1 MCFVQFQSVTYIPC
15 TKLRL
20 FTRQNEQSSAVFFL
34 IDLFVYVFCTIW
46 PFYYCQKVHFER
58 PLSPSSF
65 WVWGRFFNK
74 THHLLYFRQLY
85 KYHISTRHAKHAHDR
100 NGEIKRSFGQNFGM
114 DSGPFRY
121 FLHFV
126 CFLDVANREAE
137 RPLSP
142 SSISKCY
149 LYPLHK
155 TAIIYTT
162 KRTVEYIFS

>member
-1 MCFVQFQSVTYIPC
+1 MRLPLLLSKSAFWTPIKSEQFLGLGS
-15 TKLRL
+15 
-20 FTRQNEQSSAVFFL
+20 FFL
-34 IDLFVYVFCTIW
+34 TKRTI
-46 PFYYCQKVHFER
+46 Y
-58 PLSPSSF
+58 SISGSSTNTIF
-65 WVWGRFFNK
+65 
-74 THHLLYFRQLY
+74 
-85 KYHISTRHAKHAHDR
+85 STRHAKHAHDR

-162 KRTVEYIFS
+162 KRTVERSFFLDRFVCICVLYHLDILVFSKSSFWLFSWCFK